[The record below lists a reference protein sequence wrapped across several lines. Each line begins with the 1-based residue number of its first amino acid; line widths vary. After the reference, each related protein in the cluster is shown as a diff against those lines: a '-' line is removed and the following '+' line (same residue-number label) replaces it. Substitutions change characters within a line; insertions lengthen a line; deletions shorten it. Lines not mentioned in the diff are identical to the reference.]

1 MAYKGRDCEATLWHR
16 KAGIVRLP
24 YGIGSAR
31 IVRLPYGIGSAR
43 IVRLPYGIGRPG
55 L

>member
-1 MAYKGRDCEATLWHR
+1 MAKEGQDCEATLWHI
-16 KAGIVRLP
+16 KAG
-24 YGIGSAR
+24 
-31 IVRLPYGIGSAR
+31 